1 MYFPREYNITF
12 VQAGCGGKLSN
23 VIVGGQRNIT
33 WGWPAVRE
41 STVSFPFSGGF
52 NMNINKKTA

>member
-1 MYFPREYNITF
+1 MYSSREYNTTS

-33 WGWPAVRE
+33 WGWSVVRE
-41 STVSFPFSGGF
+41 STVSSPFSGGF